1 MKRREFITLIGGA
14 TAAKMLPVQAQ
25 ELGRLYR
32 LGSLHSAPREAP
44 HQVAF
49 FDEVRRLGFVEGQN
63 LIVDWGGF
71 GLRVD
76 AFDEHAR
83 ALVKARVDVIVVGG
97 DAAVRAAQH
106 ATSEIPILGLTDDM
120 VGQGFVR
127 SLAKPSGNT
136 TGVTILSAELDGKR
150 QEILIEAMPR
160 ISRIAALVDST
171 ITAPWHLEELAG
183 AARGRGITLSL
194 HSVGRP
200 EEITAAI
207 DAAKA
212 SGAEALNVLASALLF
227 NNRTII
233 FERVAALRFP
243 AVYQWPEIAD
253 QGGLI
258 GYGPR
263 IIQLYRD
270 VMARQ
275 VVKLMRGA
283 KPADIPVEQ
292 PTKYELVINLKT
304 AKALGLDIPPPLLAR
319 ADEVIE

>member
-1 MKRREFITLIGGA
+1 
-14 TAAKMLPVQAQ
+14 MLPVQAQ

-32 LGSLHSAPREAP
+32 LGSLHSAPRDAP

-106 ATSEIPILGLTDDM
+106 ATSEIPILGFTDDM
-120 VGQGFVR
+120 VGQGFVH
-127 SLAKPSGNT
+127 SLAKPGGNT
-136 TGVTILSAELDGKR
+136 TGVTILAAELDGKR

-171 ITAPWHLEELAG
+171 ITAPSHLEELAG
-183 AARGRGITLSL
+183 AARGRGLTLSL
-194 HSVGRP
+194 HSVDRP

-263 IIQLYRD
+263 IVQLYRD

-304 AKALGLDIPPPLLAR
+304 AKALGLEVPPSLLAR
-319 ADEVIE
+319 ADEVIQDAASSSRFWVARRCGR